1 MINNWFTNKIF
12 ISLHQKTTTTA
23 LIPNTDRQ
31 YLMKIK
37 TIIILALCLLCGSGI
52 QANAKTRNIHA
63 EAHKQQLAAAK
74 NTGLDKTTITKMVEA
89 DIAARENSKTID
101 PETDVMLNDLLSEAR
116 SHLGKRYSRGSKGPK
131 AFDCSGFSSYV
142 YRQFG
147 YSLSASSRDQYNQG
161 EYVSRSDLRKGDLVF
176 FKGRNSKGGV
186 GHVGIVTETDDN
198 GNFKFIHAST
208 SSGIIISSCNEP
220 YYSKRYVGSKRIIE

>member
-1 MINNWFTNKIF
+1 MINNWFTIKKIV
-12 ISLHQKTTTTA
+12 SLHQKTIPTA
-23 LIPNTDRQ
+23 LEPDTDRQ

-37 TIIILALCLLCGSGI
+37 TIIILALCMLCGAGM
-52 QANAKTRNIHA
+52 QANAKTRNMHA

-74 NTGLDKTTITKMVEA
+74 NTGLDKTTITKMVEE
-89 DIAARENSKTID
+89 DIAARENINALD
-101 PETDVMLNDLLSEAR
+101 HETEVMINDLLAEAR
-116 SHLGKRYSRGSKGPK
+116 CHLGKRYSRGSKGPK

-142 YRQFG
+142 FRQFG

-161 EYVSRSDLRKGDLVF
+161 ESVSRNDLRKGDLVF

-186 GHVGIVTETDDN
+186 GHVGIVTETDGN